1 LFLPFG
7 DKLLLEI
14 GVSRDFIAHELL
26 LILLCLIC
34 ELKLMKWLAVMSYEE
49 CFVGGEC
56 YNFWENLILNDE
68 SKVFISEI
76 SII

>member
-1 LFLPFG
+1 
-7 DKLLLEI
+7 
-14 GVSRDFIAHELL
+14 
-26 LILLCLIC
+26 
-34 ELKLMKWLAVMSYEE
+34 MKWLAIMSYEE

-76 SII
+76 SIICDEGFQGFCALSTSIF